1 MSPAWITALVA
12 LAAAVCGLAAWGLRW
27 AWRIL
32 RQTARFLDDWRGEP
46 ARDGLP
52 ATPGVMAR
60 LHNMEQIVA
69 GISME
74 VHPNS
79 GHSLRDLVHQT
90 ASDVAQIKADQ
101 TEMRRRMELFETERF
116 GREEGS
122 S

>member
-1 MSPAWITALVA
+1 MSAAWFSALTALAIAVA
-12 LAAAVCGLAAWGLRW
+12 GVAAWGLRW
-27 AWRIL
+27 AWHIL
-32 RQTARFLDDWRGEP
+32 KRTTHFLDDFFGEP

-60 LHNMEQIVA
+60 LHSMEEIVA

-90 ASDVAQIKADQ
+90 AVDVAQVRADQ

-116 GREEGS
+116 GREEGHP
-122 S
+122 